1 MSRHMMTTMT
11 TTTVLDGES
20 VLLASLVA
28 VPLAVV
34 VDFFVTSVVT
44 DGDGDVTATDCLVVI
59 FVVKPLSLSC
69 VVTSGFAVVVG

>member
-44 DGDGDVTATDCLVVI
+44 GGDGDVTATGCLVVI
-59 FVVKPLSLSC
+59 FVVKLPSLSC